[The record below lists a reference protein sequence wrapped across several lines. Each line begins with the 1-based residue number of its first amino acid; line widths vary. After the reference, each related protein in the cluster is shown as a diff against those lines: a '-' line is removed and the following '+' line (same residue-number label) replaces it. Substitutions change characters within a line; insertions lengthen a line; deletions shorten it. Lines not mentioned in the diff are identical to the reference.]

1 MKKMKI
7 IVLLVVIM
15 AILITLFSCSIIN
28 NKLTEK
34 DIQSAFNKVAPDHV
48 RYILADPKSF
58 NFDAEQLKV
67 AYFGKPFNTIRVK
80 ENGTATL
87 DENILYYPIFSDDN
101 MIGIMS
107 FSKISGGVSC
117 SIGRGFS
124 DALAKSINI
133 SSGHK
138 VAVFAN
144 EKGLFAIDNKNEI
157 YILEAEAV
165 SDSDVQDIKNS
176 GKVKFNTISSD
187 TNTISYSNAAK
198 TKSLQDIAKSV
209 PAK

>member
-7 IVLLVVIM
+7 IILLTVIV
-15 AILITLFSCSIIN
+15 AISISLFSCSIIN
-28 NKLTEK
+28 NKLTKK
-34 DIQSAFNKVAPDHV
+34 DIQSAFDKVAPDHV

-67 AYFGKPFNTIRVK
+67 AYFGKPFNAIHVK

-87 DENILYYPIFSDDN
+87 NENILYYPIFSDDN

-107 FSKISGGVSC
+107 FSKIRGGASC

-124 DALAKSINI
+124 DALAKSINT

-138 VAVFAN
+138 VAIFSN
-144 EKGLFAIDNKNEI
+144 EKGLFAIDDKDEVF
-157 YILEAEAV
+157 ILEAEDV
-165 SDSDVQDIKNS
+165 SDSNVQDIKNS
-176 GKVKFNTISSD
+176 KKVKFKDISMDSNTVSS
-187 TNTISYSNAAK
+187 SNA
-198 TKSLQDIAKSV
+198 TKIESLQEVAK
-209 PAK
+209 